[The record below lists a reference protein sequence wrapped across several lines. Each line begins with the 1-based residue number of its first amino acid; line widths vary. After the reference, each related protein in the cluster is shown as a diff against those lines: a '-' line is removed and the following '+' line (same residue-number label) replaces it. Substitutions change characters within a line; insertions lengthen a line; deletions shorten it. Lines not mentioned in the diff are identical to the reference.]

1 MRAPILTAKQLCTQL
16 KIGARAVTIVDHLS
30 FALYPGKTLALVGE
44 SGCGK
49 TMAALSLMRIL
60 PMPPALPSTG
70 EVLYRNRNLLTLSE
84 KEMRKIR
91 GGKIGM
97 IFQDPTAALN
107 PVYTIGDQLIE
118 AANLHLNLYDEEA
131 EQRAV
136 AALHEVGMPHPRD
149 LLEMYP
155 HQLSGGMRQRV
166 MIAMALLG
174 EPDILIAD
182 EPTTALDVTIQAQV
196 LQLIRTIQQ
205 KRDMAVLLITHDMGV
220 VAACADDVIVMY
232 AGQEVERAPVQPLFD
247 HLSHPY
253 TQGLFASRPAIHKP
267 KQKLHTIRGQV
278 PSPLHT
284 PTGCRFHPRCPYA
297 MKKCEQAPVPLFLPW
312 GNEDQQS
319 RCLLY
324 DGTEQSAKK
333 KQHWSD
339 AS

>member
-1 MRAPILTAKQLCTQL
+1 MT
-16 KIGARAVTIVDHLS
+16 
-30 FALYPGKTLALVGE
+30 
-44 SGCGK
+44 
-49 TMAALSLMRIL
+49 ALSLMRIL
-60 PMPPALPSTG
+60 PTPPALPSTG
-70 EVLYRNRNLLTLSE
+70 EVLYRGRNLLTATE
-84 KEMRKIR
+84 KEMRQVR

-107 PVYTIGDQLIE
+107 PVYTIGNQLVE
-118 AANLHLNLYDEEA
+118 VANLHLNLYDDAA
-131 EQRAV
+131 EVRAI
-136 AALHEVGMPHPRD
+136 AALHEVGMPHPRT

-205 KRDMAVLLITHDMGV
+205 KRNMAVLLITHDMGV
-220 VAACADDVIVMY
+220 VAACADDVTVMY
-232 AGQEVERAPVQPLFD
+232 AGQKVESAPVIPLFD

-267 KQKLHTIRGQV
+267 KEKLHTIRGQV
-278 PSPLHT
+278 PSPLHY
-284 PTGCRFHPRCPYA
+284 PSGCRFHPRCPYA
-297 MKKCEQAPVPLFLPW
+297 MEKCAQKPVPLFHPW
-312 GNEDQQS
+312 GKEEQQT

-324 DGTEQSAKK
+324 DGTQESEEKK
-333 KQHWSD
+333 RNWND